1 MILKSYIV
9 EQNFSTLNDYK
20 EVLLYGENDGIK
32 DDIKFDHIDLIQD
45 ITGFGGDNY
54 LECTCLA
61 KKKKVLLS
69 INMLVKLVIIGYNS
83 IKGVILA

>member
-1 MILKSYIV
+1 MKGGWLVALISDTGMRLS
-9 EQNFSTLNDYK
+9 
-20 EVLLYGENDGIK
+20 EVAGLHK

-61 KKKKVLLS
+61 K
-69 INMLVKLVIIGYNS
+69 
-83 IKGVILA
+83 